1 MVRASSWWSRPWTL
15 LFGLSVGLLL
25 PATAAADKVSDA
37 MAECRGKAE
46 GDACAV
52 AGRKGACVA
61 RSFER
66 PSGMSKRWIECSP
79 GAKPDR
85 KKKERKIDAAGPVG
99 VLPSVG
105 SVEDEVEDAVDSP
118 EAPAAGA
125 VEPAVPPAEQ
135 GQDSPLRAEAAEA
148 PVTESSELKA
158 PAVGAPP
165 AEGPPAEPAP
175 KDDALAGASAES
187 ERGGCRTVQ
196 DASNLEP
203 TLLGLLLVAW
213 RRRKRN

>member
-1 MVRASSWWSRPWTL
+1 
-15 LFGLSVGLLL
+15 
-25 PATAAADKVSDA
+25 

-85 KKKERKIDAAGPVG
+85 KKKARKIDAAGPVG

-105 SVEDEVEDAVDSP
+105 SVETSVEDDS
-118 EAPAAGA
+118 AGAEA
-125 VEPAVPPAEQ
+125 VEPAVSPADR
-135 GQDSPLRAEAAEA
+135 GQDSQLRAEAAEA
-148 PVTESSELKA
+148 AVTESSELKA

-165 AEGPPAEPAP
+165 AEGPPAELAP
-175 KDDALAGASAES
+175 KDDALAAGSAES
-187 ERGGCRTVQ
+187 ERGGCRMVQ
-196 DASNLEP
+196 GASNLEP
-203 TLLGLLLVAW
+203 TLLGLLLFAW
-213 RRRKRN
+213 RRRERD